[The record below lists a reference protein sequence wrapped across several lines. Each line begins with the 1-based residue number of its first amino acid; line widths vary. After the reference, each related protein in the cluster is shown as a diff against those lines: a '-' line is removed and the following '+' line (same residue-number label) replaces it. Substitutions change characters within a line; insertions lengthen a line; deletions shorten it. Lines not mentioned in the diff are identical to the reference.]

1 MNVDTCKD
9 CEEGMFGTI
18 SDHHVLK
25 IVIIQNSGVHSFI
38 RCSVLVNLFP
48 FILNFQKYYSTY

>member
-25 IVIIQNSGVHSFI
+25 IVIIQDSGIHSFS
-38 RCSVLVNLFP
+38 RCSVLVNLFGSIP
-48 FILNFQKYYSTY
+48 IPVDITNCS